1 MNRENV
7 SVRRNKRMG
16 RVKGREGKDRIDGDG
31 YIGIAGEIGGSTL
44 LESASLLVSKT
55 KAD

>member
-1 MNRENV
+1 M